1 MYRYQICTIICTQFQ
16 RTYVAVLC
24 VDRCRS
30 FFGSFLGT
38 LFFLRVLTQLFS
50 RSIFKLDSKTEFSAF
65 DTESCVRLIGEVTG
79 TASRDGV
86 RFENL
91 MLAKDVTGQ
100 TGPSPIPRFGDGN
113 KSEEKEC
120 KLL

>member
-1 MYRYQICTIICTQFQ
+1 MGAGVIR
-16 RTYVAVLC
+16 
-24 VDRCRS
+24 
-30 FFGSFLGT
+30 
-38 LFFLRVLTQLFS
+38 LFFEDSFS
-50 RSIFKLDSKTEFSAF
+50 CVYSPSFSKGRFENEIPAF
-65 DTESCVRLIGEVTG
+65 VAESCVRLIGAVTE

-91 MLAKDVTGQ
+91 MLATKDVTGQ
-100 TGPSPIPRFGDGN
+100 ARPSPIPRFGDGN